1 MLATTI
7 DATMSEE
14 NINSN
19 DEELDLE
26 QTKNS
31 KSYDGVPRID
41 ELDRKILKLITGNAR
56 IAFLEVARMCGVSG
70 AAIHQRVQRLMNI
83 GVIKGSEFILS
94 PTKVGY
100 QTCAFIGVFLKEAG
114 SFNQV
119 VAAMEKI
126 PEIVE
131 CHYTTGRY
139 AIFIKIYAR
148 SNEHMKYILSD
159 RIQQIPG
166 IASTETIISLEET
179 FKRQIEIE

>member
-1 MLATTI
+1 MAADNNMEEKLEMQTE
-7 DATMSEE
+7 DA
-14 NINSN
+14 
-19 DEELDLE
+19 
-26 QTKNS
+26 K
-31 KSYDGVPRID
+31 GVKTFEGMPRID
-41 ELDRKILKLITGNAR
+41 NLDRKILKLIMGNAR
-56 IAFLEVARMCGVSG
+56 ISFLEVARMCGVSG

-100 QTCAFIGVFLKEAG
+100 QTCAFMGVFLKEAG

-119 VAAMEKI
+119 VSEMEKV

-139 AIFIKIYAR
+139 AIFIKVYAK
-148 SNEHMKYILSD
+148 SNEHMKYILSE
-159 RIQQIPG
+159 RIQRIPG

-179 FKRQIEIE
+179 FKRQIIVE

>member
-1 MLATTI
+1 MSKEPKETVTLSGPERFRSFDDVPGI
-7 DATMSEE
+7 DA
-14 NINSN
+14 
-19 DEELDLE
+19 
-26 QTKNS
+26 
-31 KSYDGVPRID
+31 
-41 ELDRKILKLITGNAR
+41 LDRKILKMIAGNAR
-56 IAFLEVARMCGVSG
+56 IPFLEVARACKVSG
-70 AAIHQRVQRLMNI
+70 AAIHQRVQRMAADGI
-83 GVIKGSEFILS
+83 IKGSEFVLT

-119 VAAMEKI
+119 VAEMNKI

-159 RIQQIPG
+159 CIQQIPG

-179 FKRQIEIE
+179 FKRQIVIE

>member
-1 MLATTI
+1 MAKEI
-7 DATMSEE
+7 DNIDEKEE
-14 NINSN
+14 RDDKDMQEYV
-19 DEELDLE
+19 DEQRGVKGYE
-26 QTKNS
+26 
-31 KSYDGVPRID
+31 GVPRID
-41 ELDRKILKLITGNAR
+41 ALDRKILKLIMGNAR

-70 AAIHQRVQRLMNI
+70 AAIHQRVQRLINI

-94 PTKVGY
+94 PTKIGY

-119 VAAMEKI
+119 VSEMEKI

-139 AIFIKIYAR
+139 AVFIKIYAM
-148 SNEHMKYILSD
+148 SNEHMKYILSE
-159 RIQQIPG
+159 RIQKISG

>member
-1 MLATTI
+1 MGEGA
-7 DATMSEE
+7 
-14 NINSN
+14 
-19 DEELDLE
+19 ELDSE
-26 QTKNS
+26 QAKYS
-31 KSYDGVPRID
+31 KSYDATPRLD
-41 ELDRKILKLITGNAR
+41 DLDRKILKLITGNAR
-56 IAFLEVARMCGVSG
+56 IAFLEVARVCGVSG
-70 AAIHQRVQRLMNI
+70 AAIHQRVQRLMSI

-94 PTKVGY
+94 PSKIGY
-100 QTCAFIGVFLKEAG
+100 QACAFVGVFLREAG

-148 SNEHMKYILSD
+148 NNEHMKYVLAD

-179 FKRQIEIE
+179 FKRQIEID

>member
-1 MLATTI
+1 M
-7 DATMSEE
+7 
-14 NINSN
+14 
-19 DEELDLE
+19 
-26 QTKNS
+26 
-31 KSYDGVPRID
+31 
-41 ELDRKILKLITGNAR
+41 
-56 IAFLEVARMCGVSG
+56 VSLG
-70 AAIHQRVQRLMNI
+70 I
-83 GVIKGSEFILS
+83 IKGSEFVLT

-119 VAAMEKI
+119 VAEMNKI

-159 RIQQIPG
+159 CIQQIPG

-179 FKRQIEIE
+179 FKRQIVIE

>member
-1 MLATTI
+1 MEL
-7 DATMSEE
+7 SSLHPEVPGE
-14 NINSN
+14 
-19 DEELDLE
+19 DERAVRE
-26 QTKNS
+26 S
-31 KSYDGVPRID
+31 DGPQKLD
-41 ELDRKILKLITGNAR
+41 ELDRKILKLIMGNAR
-56 IAFLEVARMCGVSG
+56 IAFLEVARLCGVSG

-94 PTKVGY
+94 PGAVGY

-114 SFNQV
+114 CFNRV
-119 VAAMEKI
+119 VEDMLKI

-148 SNEHMKYILSD
+148 SNAHMKHILSD
-159 RIQQIPG
+159 CIQQIPG

-179 FKRQIEIE
+179 FKRQIAVE

>member
-1 MLATTI
+1 M
-7 DATMSEE
+7 
-14 NINSN
+14 
-19 DEELDLE
+19 
-26 QTKNS
+26 
-31 KSYDGVPRID
+31 
-41 ELDRKILKLITGNAR
+41 
-56 IAFLEVARMCGVSG
+56 
-70 AAIHQRVQRLMNI
+70 
-83 GVIKGSEFILS
+83 
-94 PTKVGY
+94 GY

-119 VAAMEKI
+119 VAEMNKI

-159 RIQQIPG
+159 CIQQIPG

-179 FKRQIEIE
+179 FKRQIVIE

>member
-1 MLATTI
+1 
-7 DATMSEE
+7 MSEE
-14 NINSN
+14 NNTALGENADVES
-19 DEELDLE
+19 E
-26 QTKNS
+26 QS
-31 KSYDGVPRID
+31 KSYKTYDGAPRLD

-94 PTKVGY
+94 PSKIGY
-100 QTCAFIGVFLKEAG
+100 QACAFVGVFLREAG

-148 SNEHMKYILSD
+148 NNEHMKYVLAD
-159 RIQQIPG
+159 CIQQIPG